1 MYIGLN
7 KKRDQNMKGNETDK
21 KEEESISQSLV
32 KYTFQTRFFLSRL
45 TRKSKIIKRIVDKVF
60 FEDNELF
67 VLPNKNTVKT
77 KKSTVI
83 ANIEINQSFQKDDSE
98 FVPSEIIK
106 EVIKEANDIFIMNS
120 CLCRSS
126 ANCKDYPHDF
136 GCIFL
141 GPATK
146 KIASKYGKSASVEEA
161 LEHVEMADELGLS
174 HLIGRNKIDSIL
186 MNVGPKEELLTICHC
201 CPCCCLWKIIPD
213 LDDDISNKIKRLE
226 DVEVRTQNDNCRMC
240 KKCLSDNVCFGN
252 AISLED
258 GKIIIDQE
266 KCIGCGHCIQ
276 VCKFDAIELTYTQKS
291 VDSVLNRIGELVD
304 YKK

>member
-1 MYIGLN
+1 MKDNEIGEE
-7 KKRDQNMKGNETDK
+7 KDK
-21 KEEESISQSLV
+21 TLSKSLV
-32 KYTFQTRFFLSRL
+32 KYTFQTRFFFSRL
-45 TRKSKIIKRIVDKVF
+45 TRKSRIIKRIANKVF

-67 VLPNKNTVKT
+67 VLPNKNTINNT
-77 KKSTVI
+77 KRSTI
-83 ANIEINQSFQKDDSE
+83 TANIEINQSFEKDDSE

-146 KIASKYGKSASVEEA
+146 KIASKYGKVASVEEA

-174 HLIGRNKIDSIL
+174 HLIGRNKIDSVL
-186 MNVGPKEELLTICHC
+186 MNVGPKEDLLTICHC

-213 LDDDISNKIKRLE
+213 LDDDISNKIKRLD
-226 DVEVRTQNDNCRMC
+226 DVEVHTQNDNCRMC

-252 AISLED
+252 AISLEG
-258 GKIIIDQE
+258 GKITIDQN
-266 KCIGCGHCIQ
+266 KCLGCGHCVQ
-276 VCKFDAIELTYTQKS
+276 VCKFDAIELNYSKKS
-291 VDSVLNRIGELVD
+291 IDSVLNRIGELVD

>member
-1 MYIGLN
+1 
-7 KKRDQNMKGNETDK
+7 MKDNEIAKEKDK
-21 KEEESISQSLV
+21 TLSKALV
-32 KYTFQTRFFLSRL
+32 KYTFETRFFFSRL
-45 TRKSKIIKRIVDKVF
+45 TKKSKIIKRIADKVF

-67 VLPNKNTVKT
+67 VLPNKNAVQT
-77 KKSTVI
+77 KKSTI
-83 ANIEINQSFQKDDSE
+83 TANIEINKSFQKDDSE

-106 EVIKEANDIFIMNS
+106 ELIKEANGIFIMNS

-126 ANCKDYPHDF
+126 ANCENYPHEF

-141 GPATK
+141 GPTTK

-161 LEHVEMADELGLS
+161 LKHVEMADELGLS
-174 HLIGRNKIDSIL
+174 HLIGRNKLDSVL

-226 DVEVRTQNDNCRMC
+226 DVEVHTNEDNCRMC
-240 KKCLSDNVCFGN
+240 KKCLEDNVCFGN

-258 GKIIIDQE
+258 NLISIDQD
-266 KCIGCGHCIQ
+266 KCLGCGHCVQ
-276 VCKFDAIELTYTQKS
+276 TCKFDAIELNYSKKS
-291 VDSVLNRIGELVD
+291 VNSVLNRIGELVD

>member
-1 MYIGLN
+1 M
-7 KKRDQNMKGNETDK
+7 KDQIEKQANDNFTK
-21 KEEESISQSLV
+21 SLA

-45 TRKSKIIKRIVDKVF
+45 TRKSRIITKIADKLL
-60 FEDNELF
+60 FEDNEMF
-67 VLPNKNTVKT
+67 VLPNKSAVKKT
-77 KKSTVI
+77 KSARIT

-106 EVIKEANDIFIMNS
+106 EAINEANNIFIMNK

-126 ANCKDYPHDF
+126 AGCQDYPHDF

-146 KIASKYGKSASVEEA
+146 KIAPKYGKTASVEEA
-161 LEHVEMADELGLS
+161 LEHVDTADKLGLS
-174 HLIGRNKIDSIL
+174 HLIGRNKIDSVF

-226 DVEVRTQNDNCRMC
+226 DVEVTAKDENCRMC
-240 KKCLSDNVCFGN
+240 KKCLGDDVCFAN

-258 GKIIIDQE
+258 GKITINQD
-266 KCIGCGHCIQ
+266 KCLGCGHCVQ
-276 VCKFDAIELTYTQKS
+276 ACRFDGIELNYSQKS